1 MQINKGVE
9 EFAIDTLFENRLN
22 VIRKSKEVVKCS
34 KAYAF

>member
-9 EFAIDTLFENRLN
+9 ELAIDTLLENRLN
-22 VIRKSKEVVKCS
+22 VIKSKEVVKCS